1 MHTGKSLNSTELPV
15 FYTVKYMGMR
25 PAWYFHLI
33 HLVIATIW
41 DNHLVRRDQLSKSC
55 VIIYS
60 KIIFTTLL
68 LSPFLQLFDLLSSE
82 CHWRPLEEGLRIIK
96 MTRGSHRLCL
106 ASRAAQTSTHQ
117 LKSAIQSSTHTC
129 RRSTFFSP
137 LWNFP
142 RSPFLMP
149 LFSVLPPCTIAISSW
164 HNWLSSEELTGLFSG
179 LTRMSSWDGFRQRST
194 EILETA

>member
-1 MHTGKSLNSTELPV
+1 MIRG
-15 FYTVKYMGMR
+15 R
-25 PAWYFHLI
+25 
-33 HLVIATIW
+33 
-41 DNHLVRRDQLSKSC
+41 
-55 VIIYS
+55 
-60 KIIFTTLL
+60 
-68 LSPFLQLFDLLSSE
+68 
-82 CHWRPLEEGLRIIK
+82 HW
-96 MTRGSHRLCL
+96 LCL

-117 LKSAIQSSTHTC
+117 LKSGIQSSTHTC

-164 HNWLSSEELTGLFSG
+164 HNWLSSEEPIGLFSG

-194 EILETA
+194 EILGTVREPWSGLLLPSLVFWSQAWLPVVSCCSARMLSGLSAAQRGELE